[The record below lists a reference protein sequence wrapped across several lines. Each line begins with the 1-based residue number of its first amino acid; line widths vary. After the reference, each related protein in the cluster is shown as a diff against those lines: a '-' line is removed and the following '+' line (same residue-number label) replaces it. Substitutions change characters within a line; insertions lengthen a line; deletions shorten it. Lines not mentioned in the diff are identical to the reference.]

1 MNVPENLVRNPQR
14 QSAIREFKARVREE
28 TPESPSRW
36 LPTPPVTASPMRKKR
51 RRVESPRP
59 QVARWL
65 RL

>member
-28 TPESPSRW
+28 TPESTSRW
-36 LPTPPVTASPMRKKR
+36 LPTPPVTVSPMRKNR
-51 RRVESPRP
+51 RRDESPRP
-59 QVARWL
+59 RVARWL

>member
-14 QSAIREFKARVREE
+14 QNVIREFKTKVREE

-36 LPTPPVTASPMRKKR
+36 LPTPVTTTSPIKKQKQ
-51 RRVESPRP
+51 RVLSSRP
-59 QVARWL
+59 QAACWL